1 MEHWKARYLIK
12 LWVLALIA
20 LASPAQA
27 NNLEALIVAA
37 IESDPWLVQSEAQ
50 ERAAR
55 AEAVAGGELPDPRFT
70 ASLANLPTDTFDF
83 SQEPMTQMMVGL
95 SQSFPGGDTR
105 QLRRQRFDQLGDV
118 SVVERSMRLAQLRR
132 DITLLWADAALA
144 DKTLHLI
151 NKDRALF
158 EQLEAVI
165 QSSYSSAG
173 KGTSQQDLIR
183 AELEITRLDER
194 VLQLKERRQR
204 KIEQLTRWVPRSLVH
219 AVAEFELPNGS
230 PVSNTQVTMHPET
243 RVHDQ
248 RIEIARTGYLLA
260 KETLRPGFTLNTSYG
275 YRDEDRTGRDLP
287 DFVSVGV
294 SMDLPFFR
302 AKRQDQQVTAAAER
316 VAAEEAARLL
326 TIRKLQAMQSD
337 ARARLTQLDQQT
349 ALYKDT
355 LLRQMSALAEAAL
368 SAYASDQTDFAE
380 VMRAHI
386 AQLNAQIEEQR
397 LETERQKTIAQ
408 LQYLSATNK
417 SATNK
422 STTVNRVTD
431 TGETS

>member
-1 MEHWKARYLIK
+1 VEHRNRCWFKTCWI
-12 LWVLALIA
+12 LALIT
-20 LASPAQA
+20 LTNPTQA
-27 NNLEALIVAA
+27 KNLEALIATA
-37 IESDPWLVQSEAQ
+37 IKSDPWLAQSQAQ

-70 ASLANLPTDTFDF
+70 ASFANLPTDTFDF
-83 SQEPMTQMMVGL
+83 SQEPMTQVMVGL

-105 QLRRQRFDQLGDV
+105 QLRRQRLGQMGDV
-118 SVVERSMRLAQLRR
+118 SVIERSMRVAQLRR
-132 DITLLWADAALA
+132 DITLLWADASLA
-144 DKTLHLI
+144 DKTARLI

-158 EQLEAVI
+158 EQLETVI

-204 KIEQLTRWVPRSLVH
+204 KIEQLTQWVPQSMVY
-219 AVAEFELPNGS
+219 AVAEFQLPNES
-230 PVSNTQVTMHPET
+230 PDSNKQVSLHPET
-243 RVHDQ
+243 QVHDQ
-248 RIEIARTGYLLA
+248 RIEIARTGYELA

-275 YRDEDRTGRDLP
+275 YRDEDRNGRDLP

-294 SMDLPFFR
+294 SMALPFFR
-302 AKRQDQQVTAAAER
+302 AKRQDKQVAAAAER

-326 TIRKLQAMQSD
+326 TIRRLQAMQSD
-337 ARARLTQLDQQT
+337 AHARLIQLDQQT
-349 ALYKDT
+349 ALYENT
-355 LLRQMSALAEAAL
+355 LLRQMTALTDAAL
-368 SAYASDQTDFAE
+368 SAYASNQTDFSE

-386 AQLNAQIEEQR
+386 AQLNAQIEALR

-408 LQYLSATNK
+408 LQYLGTTIND
-417 SATNK
+417 
-422 STTVNRVTD
+422 STVSRATD
-431 TGETS
+431 TGVTS